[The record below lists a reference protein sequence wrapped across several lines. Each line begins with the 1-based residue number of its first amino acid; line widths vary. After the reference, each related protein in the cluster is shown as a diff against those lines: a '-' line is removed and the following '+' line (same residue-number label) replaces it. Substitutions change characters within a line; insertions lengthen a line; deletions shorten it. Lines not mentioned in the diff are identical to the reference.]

1 VAARLGLDGALA
13 GSAGAQGF
21 GTPEI
26 TNAFDGTDVAT
37 ANGRPF
43 HYDLCIE
50 VTKDNRARFE
60 VPRQEV
66 GQGVITTAAMILVLA
81 LLVVGSGCGSRL
93 PHERLLAD
101 WRGGTT
107 ARDAGASAPGM
118 VSGAHGVVADQS
130 GTGGVSEG
138 LRTAATASA
147 TAPVRRAAGATP
159 GDGDNGASA
168 TGGRPPSSGGTE
180 ASQVSAERGPVSAG
194 RGPAPVACSG
204 KEAPIVAG
212 TVGLYSGALGGLVR
226 EIAGGVQAWIAAR
239 NAEGGIG
246 CHRIRYLIADDGG
259 DPSRH
264 QSLVRKLV
272 EDDHVVAFVQM
283 AALLT
288 GGTTVDYLTKK
299 RIPVIGS
306 DSAGDWFYQSPMYFP
321 QAPHGIYHWQSGVY
335 GAGDV
340 ARVTGRSKIGILY
353 CAEVA
358 QCTDIAKQAEEQ
370 APPAGMKLVY
380 KGQISLAQPS
390 YLSEC
395 QAAQNAGVEILLPT
409 GDPATISRIARSC
422 ASVNYH
428 PQYVVYFSNVNP
440 DVTSDRNLDGL
451 VVINVVAPWLATNPA
466 VKEYQDTMRRHAPG
480 LAVNS
485 RTIFGWATAKLFGR
499 ALAHGVPEPPTSEA
513 ILEGLWSIKN
523 EDFGGLTMP
532 ITFNR
537 EQNATPTR
545 CWWLVQARGGQWT
558 ALNDGGRRCA

>member
-1 VAARLGLDGALA
+1 M
-13 GSAGAQGF
+13 
-21 GTPEI
+21 
-26 TNAFDGTDVAT
+26 
-37 ANGRPF
+37 
-43 HYDLCIE
+43 
-50 VTKDNRARFE
+50 TKDNR
-60 VPRQEV
+60 VPF
-66 GQGVITTAAMILVLA
+66 LLLA
-81 LLVVGSGCGSRL
+81 LLVVGTGCGSRI
-93 PHERLLAD
+93 PHERLLTD
-101 WRGGTT
+101 WRGGPT
-107 ARDAGASAPGM
+107 AGDAGAPAPGM
-118 VSGAHGVVADQS
+118 VSGASGNVVDQS
-130 GTGGVSEG
+130 GTGQISQG

-147 TAPVRRAAGATP
+147 TAPVRTVAGATP
-159 GDGDNGASA
+159 VGADHGVSP
-168 TGGRPPSSGGTE
+168 TGGRPPPSAATE
-180 ASQVSAERGPVSAG
+180 ASHVSAG
-194 RGPAPVACSG
+194 MGAVSAATGPTAMACSG
-204 KEAPIVAG
+204 KEGPVVAG

-226 EIAGGVQAWIAAR
+226 EHAGGVQAWVAAR

-283 AALLT
+283 AAFLT
-288 GGTTVDYLTKK
+288 GGTSVDYLTKK

-306 DSAGDWFYQSPMYFP
+306 DSGGDWFYQSPMYFP

-340 ARVTGRSKIGILY
+340 ARVTGKSKVGILY
-353 CAEVA
+353 CAEIA
-358 QCTDIAKQAEEQ
+358 QCTDIAKQAEEH
-370 APPAGMKLVY
+370 ASRAGMKFVY

-395 QAAQNAGVEILLPT
+395 QAAQNAGAEILLPT

-451 VVINVVAPWLATNPA
+451 VVINVVAPWFATNPA
-466 VKEYQDTMRRHAPG
+466 VKEYQDTLRRYAPG

-513 ILEGLWSIKN
+513 ILEGLWSIQN

-545 CWWLVQARGGQWT
+545 CWWLVQARGGQWA